1 MSEQSIWSVGLG
13 RWAGLRVRLHMFFL
27 LFIVFTLFLC
37 SKTKDLDVGWTGPA
51 LLIVLFFSVLAHEL
65 AHVLTATRL
74 GEELDEIV
82 LGPIGGL
89 GRTPTI
95 LEPPAILI
103 FAVAGPIMNLAIVVT
118 AAIALS
124 VRNEQEILTAFSIFS
139 PDILGQTAGNIDIST
154 RLVDVGLRMVVW
166 VNWSLV
172 VINLVPAFP
181 FDGGLLVRALLQT
194 CWPQMETRVAVDRTA
209 WLAKAIAGLLLVAA
223 IYLAPKDG
231 DPANIPLWLPLLLLS
246 IFVFFSAKK
255 EETRPMPVANEDSF
269 LGYDFSEGFTSLERT
284 SKPCSTKPET
294 EQGAIASW
302 LKKRREQN
310 AKRRKELEASEDS
323 KVDEILAKVYSGGI
337 DSLCSEDRA
346 LLNRVSRRYKERRT
360 S

>member
-37 SKTKDLDVGWTGPA
+37 SKTDDLDLGWTGPA

-65 AHVLTATRL
+65 AHVLIAARL
-74 GEELDEIV
+74 GEEIDEII

-89 GRTPTI
+89 GRTPAI
-95 LEPPAILI
+95 LEPPAVLI
-103 FAVAGPIMNLAIVVT
+103 YAIAGPLINLAVVVI

-124 VRNEQEILTAFSIFS
+124 VRNEPYILGAFSIVS
-139 PDILGQTAGNIDIST
+139 PDILGASANQVDMGT
-154 RLVDVGLRMVVW
+154 RLVDVGLRMIVW
-166 VNWSLV
+166 VNWALV

-194 CWPQMETRVAVDRTA
+194 CWPQMDTRMAVERTA
-209 WLAKAIAGLLLVAA
+209 WLAKGIAGLLLIAA
-223 IYLAPKDG
+223 IYLAPKEG
-231 DPANIPLWLPLLLLS
+231 HPTNIPLWLPLLLLA

-255 EETRPMPVANEDSF
+255 EETRPMPVTNEDSF

-302 LKKRREQN
+302 LKKRREQS
-310 AKRRKELEASEDS
+310 AQRRRELEASEDS
-323 KVDEILAKVYSGGI
+323 QVDEILAKVHSGGI
-337 DSLCSEDRA
+337 DSLCTEDRA
-346 LLNRVSRRYKERRT
+346 LLNRVSRRYKQRRT